1 MTRVYL
7 SLGSNLGDRLA
18 LLRTAVQRLRESQD
32 LEVITASPLYE
43 SEPWEKEPGRAG
55 SEQRWYLNCVVAV
68 DTALPPRTLLE
79 RLQSIED
86 ALGRVRSEGTPEAR
100 RFAPRT
106 VDIDILF
113 YGDEVISGP
122 DDLHVPHLL
131 LAERA
136 FVLRPLSDA
145 DATIAA
151 DRTLTAWLAR
161 GLAGAVLLRPDRV
174 VMSSAGVAGQPARS
188 VNQDGALTSE

>member
-18 LLRTAVQRLRESQD
+18 LLRTAVQRLRDAED
-32 LEVITASPLYE
+32 LELITASPLYE
-43 SEPWEKEPGRAG
+43 SEPWETEPGRAG
-55 SEQRWYLNCVVAV
+55 SEQRWYLNCVVAI
-68 DTALPPRTLLE
+68 DTPLAPRALLD
-79 RLQSIED
+79 RLHKIED
-86 ALGRVRSEGTPEAR
+86 ALGRARPPGTPEAR

-113 YGDEVISGP
+113 YGDEIISGP

-136 FVLRPLSDA
+136 FVLRPLA
-145 DATIAA
+145 DVAPDLEHPALYTTVRELLGELV
-151 DRTLTAWLAR
+151 DEHTVRP
-161 GLAGAVLLRPDRV
+161 GAY
-174 VMSSAGVAGQPARS
+174 PARWFE
-188 VNQDGALTSE
+188 D